1 MPTLLFVTKMASG
14 QSDRLQDI
22 QTNKQFTKKVSMA
35 LTLTNICVINLETIK
50 NVLQILQKLFQLY
63 IKSV

>member
-1 MPTLLFVTKMASG
+1 
-14 QSDRLQDI
+14 
-22 QTNKQFTKKVSMA
+22 MA

>member
-35 LTLTNICVINLETIK
+35 GGVTGEF
-50 NVLQILQKLFQLY
+50 QK
-63 IKSV
+63 IDTPG